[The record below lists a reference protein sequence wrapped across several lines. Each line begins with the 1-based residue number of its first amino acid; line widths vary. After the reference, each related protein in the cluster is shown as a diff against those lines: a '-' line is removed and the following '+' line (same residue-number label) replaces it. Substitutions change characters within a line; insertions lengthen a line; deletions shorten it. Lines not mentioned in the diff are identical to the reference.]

1 MSGLFI
7 SFEGIDGVGKTT
19 QIQRLGSHTD
29 ELGLEAV
36 FTREP
41 GGTVLGRRLRDILLH
56 GEGIGV
62 KAEALLFAADR
73 AQDADEIV
81 RPALARDAVVIA
93 DRYLDSSLAYQAGG
107 RELDIDDIRTLS
119 LWATGGLLPRR
130 TYLLDMDPVLAHAR
144 LAHLEDRME
153 SGGTVFQE
161 RTRDAFLA
169 LAAAEPERF
178 VVVDAGGSAEE
189 VWDIIRSDFDL
200 LVQTTSSSR
209 TSDDVEVVL

>member
-19 QIQRLGSHTD
+19 QIERLSSHID
-29 ELGLEAV
+29 HLGVEV
-36 FTREP
+36 VVTREP
-41 GGTVLGRRLRDILLH
+41 GGTMLGRRLRDILLH
-56 GEGIGV
+56 GQGMGV

-73 AQDADEIV
+73 AQDADEII

-107 RELDIDDIRTLS
+107 RELDINEIRQLS
-119 LWATGGLLPRR
+119 LWATGGLLPQR
-130 TYLLDMDPVLAHAR
+130 TYLLDMDPTLAHAR
-144 LAHLEDRME
+144 LAHVEDRME

-178 VVVDAGGSAEE
+178 VVVDAGRSAED
-189 VWDIIRSDFDL
+189 VWDIIRADFDL
-200 LVQTTSSSR
+200 LDHKTVDSR
-209 TSDDVEVVL
+209 TGGDVGVAL